1 MDLEKHGLDW
11 LGYKIPVILTGI
23 VFIVAGL
30 FSGVALYILD
40 LFYNVSLRIF
50 SLPVVF
56 FSGGIAVMALKK
68 PRQIGKQIFAISFAL
83 ILAFSFLSGDALP
96 HASRYPMK
104 LFAEKI
110 LSEKFSG
117 PIVVY
122 QLGNQRARLGVLTG
136 QTVLTIHSPSQ
147 LEEFL
152 ATEKKVRIVMR
163 QEDFKDKFPD
173 VPLKI
178 VAEDIAWLDG
188 RIDWERMKELWEKA
202 ESANFSNLTEKIY
215 LLTNK

>member
-1 MDLEKHGLDW
+1 M
-11 LGYKIPVILTGI
+11 
-23 VFIVAGL
+23 
-30 FSGVALYILD
+30 
-40 LFYNVSLRIF
+40 
-50 SLPVVF
+50 
-56 FSGGIAVMALKK
+56 
-68 PRQIGKQIFAISFAL
+68 
-83 ILAFSFLSGDALP
+83 SGDALP

-136 QTVLTIHSPSQ
+136 QKVLTIHSPEQ
-147 LEEFL
+147 LKEFL
-152 ATEKKVRIVMR
+152 ETEEQVRIVMR
-163 QEDFKDKFPD
+163 QADFRDKFSD

-188 RIDWERMKELWEKA
+188 RIDWERTKELLGKA
-202 ESANFSNLTEKIY
+202 ESADFSNLTEKIY